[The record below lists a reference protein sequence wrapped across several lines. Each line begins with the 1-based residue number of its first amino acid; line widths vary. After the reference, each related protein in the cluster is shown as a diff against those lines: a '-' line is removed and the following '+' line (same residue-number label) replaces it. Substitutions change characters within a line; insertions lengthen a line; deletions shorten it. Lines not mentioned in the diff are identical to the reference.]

1 MSLYGALNIG
11 VAGLNAASTALS
23 ATSSNIANINTV
35 GYKTASANF
44 STYLNSSSGTEG
56 DASAGVTATILQNV
70 SAAGLAT
77 TTTSS
82 TDLSISGNGF
92 FAVNTAP
99 NASGTQEYTQVGS
112 FAPDASG
119 NLVNANGQYLMGWQ
133 LDSAGNLPTDTTDLS
148 PVNIS
153 SLAGKA
159 VATSSVTLQTNL
171 QSSATSDTSYTPG
184 DMTAT
189 GNVAPDYQTTIDAYD
204 SQGGIQ
210 PISLSFI
217 KTGANTWAYEANY
230 TGSASNLSTTGPIAE
245 GTMSFNSDGSLATA
259 NTSSATPTGN
269 ISMTIPWSA
278 SSGLT
283 AQTININMGT
293 VGGTNGT
300 TQFDT
305 ASGGNTPTVDGLPYG
320 TINGVTVGTDGTVTA
335 QFSNGLSQNI
345 YKIPVVTFNNPDGL
359 TALSGNAYAAS
370 NSSGA
375 ANINQ
380 ANAGGAGSIKSDS
393 LEGST
398 VDLSNEFTNLI
409 TVQNAYSAAAR
420 IVTTANQMMQTL
432 EQIPV
437 T

>member
-11 VAGLNAASTALS
+11 VAGLNAASMALG
-23 ATSSNIANINTV
+23 ATSSNIANVNTV
-35 GYKTASANF
+35 GYKTSTANF
-44 STYLNSSSGTEG
+44 STYLNSSLGGSNGTG
-56 DASAGVTATILQNV
+56 GVTATILQNV
-70 SAAGLAT
+70 STGGLAT
-77 TTTSS
+77 TTTSA

-92 FAVNTAP
+92 FAVSTSP
-99 NASGTQEYTQVGS
+99 STSGTQEYTQVGS
-112 FAPDASG
+112 FAPDAKG
-119 NLVNANGQYLMGWQ
+119 NLVNANNQYLMGWQ
-133 LDSAGNLPTDTTDLS
+133 LDSAGNMPADTTDLS

-159 VATSSVTLQTNL
+159 VATGNVTLQTNL
-171 QSSATSDTSYTPG
+171 EASATTDSSYTAG
-184 DMTAT
+184 DMTA

-204 SQGGIQ
+204 TQGGIQ

-217 KTGANTWAYEANY
+217 KTAANTWAYEANY

-259 NTSSATPTGN
+259 DTSSGTPTGN
-269 ISMTIPWSA
+269 ISVTIPWSA
-278 SSGLT
+278 SSGLSP
-283 AQTININMGT
+283 QTVSINMGT
-293 VGGTNGT
+293 VGNTNGV
-300 TQFDT
+300 TQFNT
-305 ASGGNTPTVDGLPYG
+305 ASGGNTPTVDGSPYG

-359 TALSGNAYAAS
+359 TQLSGNAYAAS
-370 NSSGA
+370 NASGA
-375 ANINQ
+375 ANVNQ
-380 ANAGGAGSIKSDS
+380 ANSGGAGSIKADS